1 MLDLVLSLSVLS
13 AHPQRMVTLFLGP
26 GVFRID
32 CKSVSFRFTD
42 IDNYQEHMQPWKQ
55 RLADEAQ
62 APQLSGLQ
70 KLTLVHEC
78 ESTHRHKHS
87 WPLWGHQTWTQ
98 QHLHLIFRNT
108 RRYQNPQGKQ
118 RNCRKQTRFLVASD
132 LQQSFN
138 PAGKT
143 QQTQITI
150 HLRLSA
156 VERERPGHQAHILR
170 HTWPR
175 MRLMAQSQHTQWL
188 FMKLKDAPEE
198 WGQEIQGAQIC
209 VRNNWKVWPCLVTFK
224 AGHDQP
230 IHIPT
235 SSSFLSLPLTSSRLT
250 NLQHHSCK
258 STTRLSW
265 QNQFGNPC

>member
-13 AHPQRMVTLFLGP
+13 AHPQRMVTLF
-26 GVFRID
+26 FRTR
-32 CKSVSFRFTD
+32 SLPNWLQVSIIPFYR
-42 IDNYQEHMQPWKQ
+42 HW
-55 RLADEAQ
+55 
-62 APQLSGLQ
+62 QLSRAYATVKTKACRWGTGPAAFRVTETHTGAWVWKHAQTQALV
-70 KLTLVHEC
+70 TLVGSPNVNATASPPYIPKHQEIP
-78 ESTHRHKHS
+78 ESS
-87 WPLWGHQTWTQ
+87 
-98 QHLHLIFRNT
+98 
-108 RRYQNPQGKQ
+108 RRTK
-118 RNCRKQTRFLVASD
+118 NCRKQTRFLVASD